1 MQTTKVK
8 INKWNRS
15 NNQIHNQR
23 KTFIYMKTDP
33 RHRLK
38 ELLKASKMSEKK

>member
-1 MQTTKVK
+1 MQATKVK
-8 INKWNRS
+8 MNKWNRS

-23 KTFIYMKTDP
+23 KTFINIKRDP

-38 ELLKASKMSEKK
+38 EAIES